1 MDQDLPQQIQAQ
13 SQRSFSGCET
23 IEWPFLKAARNGGD
37 PEVSTAAALDS
48 ESTRPSSTRPPYNN
62 GAIKKSN
69 YFERKA
75 SEIDTKINKD
85 DEESYGGEGYFFART
100 STRKSHSKVKNNNFR
115 INFWTF
121 SETSWCSDQNFSGL
135 DVKND
140 AR

>member
-48 ESTRPSSTRPPYNN
+48 ESTRPSSTRPSCNN

-69 YFERKA
+69 YFEREA
-75 SEIDTKINKD
+75 SQINAKINKD

-100 STRKSHSKVKNNNFR
+100 STRNSHSKVTNNNF
-115 INFWTF
+115 
-121 SETSWCSDQNFSGL
+121 
-135 DVKND
+135 
-140 AR
+140 